1 MLTTIDNLQPVKKSL
16 FRPNGAGKLDK
27 LEHLTQ
33 AAPNKGLKSLNRRA
47 KTKFLQAVWVKSL
60 VDLGGPL
67 SAQYLDTLKC
77 SCSIKQKGEKFTSR
91 YCGHRWCLICNRIRT
106 AKLINAYEKP
116 LDALTD
122 KQFVTLTRP
131 NVPGE
136 KLKSEI
142 DYFYKWW
149 RSMLRVSVK
158 EGLNL
163 SGIRKLEIT
172 YNHKR
177 NDYHPHF
184 HLIVE
189 GKEGAKYILDKWM
202 QANQTASIDAQD
214 IRDCFSYKDLFKY
227 VTKLTTKI
235 QRGPNEFDYF
245 NPEAIDH
252 IFQTIKGARIY
263 QGFGSVKKVKVSE
276 EIETE
281 QALEI
286 KGEEGENVFK
296 WVYNTWLNVKTD
308 EPLTTWEPDE
318 EIKKYRKRIIF
329 TPPPV

>member
-1 MLTTIDNLQPVKKSL
+1 
-16 FRPNGAGKLDK
+16 
-27 LEHLTQ
+27 LTQ
-33 AAPNKGLKSLNRRA
+33 AAPNKGKKNLNRRA

-77 SCSIKQKGEKFTSR
+77 SCSIKQSGEKFTSR

-116 LDALTD
+116 LDALID

-149 RSMLRVSVK
+149 RAMLRVSVK

-189 GKEGAKYILDKWM
+189 GKEGAKYILEKWM
-202 QANQTASIDAQD
+202 EANKTASIDAQD
-214 IRDCFSYKDLFKY
+214 IRECFSYKDLFKY

-245 NPEAIDH
+245 NPQAIDL

-263 QGFGSVKKVKVSE
+263 QGFGTVKKVKVSE

-286 KGEEGENVFK
+286 KGEEGENVFR
-296 WVYNTWLNVKTD
+296 WAYNTWLNVKTD
-308 EPLTTWEPDE
+308 EPLTDWEPDE